1 MGEDKFK
8 KAAGYFRALDYVP
21 LGMCVVNKDY
31 IVLFWNSCLEDWTG
45 IKKSDI
51 TGKSLEIFFPHFSQ
65 YNYRCRIDPVFEGG
79 PQAVFYSYHHRHIFP
94 SKLANGRLMIQ
105 HTIVVGQPDPDEENM
120 NAIIS
125 VEDVTELTNRI
136 QDYMKL
142 RSQSL
147 EEVKQHNIMRE
158 QLKIANIRIK
168 KLGNMERKV
177 KQLKELLKQNGGTV
191 EGLIKPV
198 TEFMEDS
205 DIQALTET
213 VSEETESL
221 TEQMDKT
228 DQRISKMVG
237 KIKSLLDDQEE
248 SNGDDHPADIDRT
261 VKILMINE
269 NDEDYEIVHNIV
281 KDSEKI
287 DLYRAV
293 GFQEALNALDKNT
306 FDMIISDCQFD
317 GRDDAELLQLLARYG
332 KKVPVV
338 VITGAADDTIAT
350 DVLRSSAC
358 EYLFK
363 EQLNPK
369 ILFNV
374 INKTLKN
381 AHPQTKPIPIP
392 K

>member
-1 MGEDKFK
+1 MSENKFK
-8 KAAGYFRALDYVP
+8 KAAEHFKALDYVP
-21 LGMCVVNKDY
+21 MGMCVVNKDY
-31 IVLFWNSCLEDWTG
+31 IVLFWNCCLEDWTG

-94 SKLANGRLMIQ
+94 SKLANNRLMIQ
-105 HTIVVGQPDPDEENM
+105 HTSVVGEPDPDGENV
-120 NAIIS
+120 NAIFSI
-125 VEDVTELTNRI
+125 EDVTELTNRI

-158 QLKIANIRIK
+158 QLKIADIKIK
-168 KLGNMERKV
+168 KLGNAEKKV
-177 KQLKELLKQNGGTV
+177 LQLKELLRQNGGV
-191 EGLIKPV
+191 VQGLIKPV
-198 TEFMEDS
+198 TEFMEDG
-205 DIQALTET
+205 DIQTLTET
-213 VSEETESL
+213 VSDNAESPG
-221 TEQMDKT
+221 ET
-228 DQRISKMVG
+228 DQRISKIVS
-237 KIKSLLDDQEE
+237 KIQSLLDEPEE
-248 SNGDDHPADIDRT
+248 SNGDDNPADIDQI

-269 NDEDYEIVHNIV
+269 NDEDYETIHHIV
-281 KDSEKI
+281 KDSDKI
-287 DLYRAV
+287 DLYHAV
-293 GFQEALNALDKNT
+293 GFQEALNALDNNS
-306 FDMIISDCQFD
+306 FDLIISDCQFD

-338 VITGAADDTIAT
+338 VITGAGDDTIAT

-363 EQLNPK
+363 EQLNKK

-374 INKTLKN
+374 INKALKN
-381 AHPQTKPIPIP
+381 SYPLAEPIPIP